1 MKAALKYC
9 YYCAAFWISNM
20 FTFVSDLLLS
30 EEKCKQTSSLLWNLF
45 VTRLRGAFHVSTP
58 NYLLTI
64 ILFRLDAFLNFY
76 FNNVKI
82 IVRDD
87 FPSRLGL
94 LGLNK
99 ARLY

>member
-9 YYCAAFWISNM
+9 YCCAAFWISNM

-45 VTRLRGAFHVSTP
+45 VTRLRGAFPISTP

-87 FPSRLGL
+87 FPF
-94 LGLNK
+94 K
-99 ARLY
+99 ARPFGTQ

>member
-45 VTRLRGAFHVSTP
+45 VTRLRGAFPVSTP

-64 ILFRLDAFLNFY
+64 FLFRLDAFLNFY

-87 FPSRLGL
+87 FPF
-94 LGLNK
+94 K
-99 ARLY
+99 ARPFGTQ